1 MTRHARNLLHAAAGL
16 AVLLAVV
23 PLHAEPGAGVVVF
36 GDSLSDSGNH
46 FIAFGESAR
55 QPFQPVPSASYDIG
69 GHHFSN
75 GNTWIEQLVA
85 GTSAA
90 PSAGPAL
97 RAGSPGKNY
106 AVGRARARPNA
117 PEFPAY
123 DLSSQVALFLSN
135 YGGVASPDDVYVLW
149 IGANDVRDAL
159 AAIAAGGGSPQSQLA
174 AQQIL
179 GAALQSIAGN
189 IAALHASGARSFMVL
204 NVPNPALT
212 PVVRALPPFVQ
223 GIATQLSGAFNSGLA
238 QTLAALS
245 QALQGSSFL
254 AVDANAVLGEIVATP
269 EAAGFTD
276 ATQPCLAF
284 GVIENAICSAPG
296 RHLFWDGTHPTSQ
309 GHAALARAIAGS
321 LGP

>member
-1 MTRHARNLLHAAAGL
+1 LLRAAAGL
-16 AVLLAVV
+16 AVVLAAGT
-23 PLHAEPGAGVVVF
+23 LHSEPDSGVVVF
-36 GDSLSDSGNH
+36 GDSLSDPGNH
-46 FIAFGESAR
+46 FIAYGESAR
-55 QPFQPVPSASYDIG
+55 QPFQPIPSASYDIG

-90 PSAGPAL
+90 PSAAPAL
-97 RAGSPGKNY
+97 RPSSPGKNY

-135 YGGVASPDDVYVLW
+135 YGGRASPNDVYVLW
-149 IGANDVRDAL
+149 IGGNDVRDAL
-159 AAIAAGGGSPQSQLA
+159 VTIAQGGGSPQSQVD

-189 IAALHASGARSFMVL
+189 VAALHASGARRFMVL
-204 NVPNPALT
+204 NVPDPALT
-212 PVVRALPPFVQ
+212 PVVRALPPLVQ

-238 QTLAALS
+238 QTLAASS
-245 QALQGSSFL
+245 QALQGSRFL
-254 AVDANAVLGEIVATP
+254 AVDANAVFGEIVTMP
-269 EAAGFTD
+269 QAAGFAD
-276 ATQPCLAF
+276 VTQPCLAF
-284 GVIENAICSAPG
+284 GVVENAICSTPG

-309 GHAALARAIAGS
+309 GHAVLAKAIAGS
-321 LGP
+321 FEP